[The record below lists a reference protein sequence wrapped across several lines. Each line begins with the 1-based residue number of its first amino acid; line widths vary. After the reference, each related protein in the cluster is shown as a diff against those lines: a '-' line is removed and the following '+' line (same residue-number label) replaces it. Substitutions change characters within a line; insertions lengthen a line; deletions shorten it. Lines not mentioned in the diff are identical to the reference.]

1 VLGAGDAGGSGA
13 VHDNFQLAD
22 LFSDESYCVD
32 ERCTGDDSGA
42 VLVIVKHRYLHG
54 LLQNFFDV
62 EAFGCFDVFEV
73 DAAEGGLEQLAGFDD
88 FVGVV
93 SVELDVEDVDVGEA
107 FEKYTLPF
115 HNGLT
120 GERADVAEAE
130 DGCAVADDGDKIS
143 FGGIAIGVKRVFS
156 ISRQGMATPGV

>member
-1 VLGAGDAGGSGA
+1 
-13 VHDNFQLAD
+13 
-22 LFSDESYCVD
+22 
-32 ERCTGDDSGA
+32 
-42 VLVIVKHRYLHG
+42 LH
-54 LLQNFFDV
+54 FI
-62 EAFGCFDVFEV
+62 
-73 DAAEGGLEQLAGFDD
+73 GFDD